1 MNDLLK
7 GFQMHFIHSL
17 YTFTTAIDII
27 VDINENY
34 LSVLG
39 KNRLFLCMLVH

>member
-17 YTFTTAIDII
+17 YTFTTAIDI
-27 VDINENY
+27 
-34 LSVLG
+34 
-39 KNRLFLCMLVH
+39 NRWH